1 LPLKVTAAAEATV
14 CAAPASA
21 VGART
26 GGASTVTVVDTL
38 TSSSGT
44 PLLMVSSKVSVTGA
58 APFGKAGALNVGCA
72 TLALDRVTIGVPP
85 VCRQENV
92 SVRAGE
98 LWSWPPPKSVT
109 GEPELTVCGS
119 PALPVAAAAGA
130 TTVTAVDAV
139 VVVSPRP
146 TVSAKCSV
154 SGGAPAD

>member
-1 LPLKVTAAAEATV
+1 VRVPLSTTRSNVSVAAVPPVSTGAMNVALAVLAPVSATGGPDVCVHEYVSGLVGVLKSWPLPLKGTAAAEATV
-14 CAAPASA
+14 CPPAASA

-72 TLALDRVTIGVPP
+72 TLALDSVTIGVPP

-98 LWSWPPPKSVT
+98 LW
-109 GEPELTVCGS
+109 
-119 PALPVAAAAGA
+119 
-130 TTVTAVDAV
+130 
-139 VVVSPRP
+139 
-146 TVSAKCSV
+146 
-154 SGGAPAD
+154 